1 MIKKRPV
8 VIFGCGIRGERFMV
22 FCNQNCIRVNSYC
35 DNNTALQGK
44 EKFGYRI
51 ISPIEL
57 KNTICEKNEVVVLT
71 MQEGAESVFRQ
82 LVNMGI
88 GEDRIIDRIPFA
100 II

>member
-1 MIKKRPV
+1 M
-8 VIFGCGIRGERFMV
+8 
-22 FCNQNCIRVNSYC
+22 
-35 DNNTALQGK
+35 
-44 EKFGYRI
+44 EKLF
-51 ISPIEL
+51 
-57 KNTICEKNEVVVLT
+57 NTICEKNAVVVLT